1 MEKRVKRSRTL
12 HGLLLGYLLRTGLAC
27 AAAAV
32 LWFGA
37 ILAVIETGFVLPAYS
52 GSDAALR
59 AMEIL
64 PEMSAEHFDARL
76 TAK

>member
-32 LWFGA
+32 L
-37 ILAVIETGFVLPAYS
+37 
-52 GSDAALR
+52 
-59 AMEIL
+59 
-64 PEMSAEHFDARL
+64 
-76 TAK
+76 